1 MGQDI
6 REMFRNE
13 EPARREGLPKGHEKR
28 FLERLDE
35 ELPEEE
41 KSTGWSQFLKIAA
54 VIAVI
59 LAAGLFYFSRN
70 SSEEIGTQIV
80 DTEEPVEK
88 TSEETIKT
96 NSDYRLSDV
105 SPEFKKV
112 EDYYMASLNIQL
124 AKIDLTPENK
134 ALVDSFMAKLETLDQ
149 EYISLNTEIEE
160 SGINEETVEA
170 MIANLQLRLDL
181 LKKLKD
187 KLNELKQSKNE
198 HYENY
203 QA

>member
-13 EPARREGLPKGHEKR
+13 EQDNRSALPKGHQKR
-28 FLERLDE
+28 FLEKLNQEMPSE
-35 ELPEEE
+35 ERSL
-41 KSTGWSQFLKIAA
+41 GWNQLLKVAA
-54 VIAVI
+54 VIVVI
-59 LAAGLFYFSRN
+59 LAAGLFFISRT
-70 SSEEIGTQIV
+70 SSEEAGNQIV
-80 DTEEPVEK
+80 DTETQPVK
-88 TSEETIKT
+88 ASEEK
-96 NSDYRLSDV
+96 NESDYRLSDV

-112 EDYYMASLNIQL
+112 EDYYLASLNIQL

-134 ALVDSFMAKLETLDQ
+134 ELVDSFMSKLETLDQ
-149 EYISLNTEIEE
+149 EYVALNTEIEQ
-160 SGINEETVEA
+160 SGINEETIEA

-181 LKKLKD
+181 LKKLKT

>member
-13 EPARREGLPKGHEKR
+13 EQDNRSALPKGHQKR
-28 FLERLDE
+28 FLEKLNE
-35 ELPEEE
+35 EMPSEER
-41 KSTGWSQFLKIAA
+41 SLGWNQLLKVAA
-54 VIAVI
+54 VIVVI
-59 LAAGLFYFSRN
+59 LAAGLFFISRT
-70 SSEEIGTQIV
+70 SSEEAGNQIV
-80 DTEEPVEK
+80 DTETQPVK
-88 TSEETIKT
+88 ASEVKNE
-96 NSDYRLSDV
+96 SDYRLSDV

-112 EDYYMASLNIQL
+112 EDYYLASLNIQL

-134 ALVDSFMAKLETLDQ
+134 ELVDSFMSKLETLDQ
-149 EYISLNTEIEE
+149 EYVALNTEIEQ
-160 SGINEETVEA
+160 SGINEETIEA

-181 LKKLKD
+181 LKKLKT

>member
-13 EPARREGLPKGHEKR
+13 EQDNRSALPKGHQKR
-28 FLERLDE
+28 FLEKLNE
-35 ELPEEE
+35 EMPSEER
-41 KSTGWSQFLKIAA
+41 SLGWNQLLKVAA
-54 VIAVI
+54 VIVVI
-59 LAAGLFYFSRN
+59 LAAGLFFISRT
-70 SSEEIGTQIV
+70 SSEEAGNQIV
-80 DTEEPVEK
+80 DTETQPVK
-88 TSEETIKT
+88 ASEEK
-96 NSDYRLSDV
+96 NESDYRLSDV

-112 EDYYMASLNIQL
+112 EDYYLASLNIQL

-134 ALVDSFMAKLETLDQ
+134 ELVDSFMSKLETLDQ
-149 EYISLNTEIEE
+149 EYVALNTEIEQ
-160 SGINEETVEA
+160 SGINEETIEA

-181 LKKLKD
+181 LKKLKT

>member
-13 EPARREGLPKGHEKR
+13 EQDNRSALPKGHQKR
-28 FLERLDE
+28 FLEKLNQEMPSE
-35 ELPEEE
+35 ERSL
-41 KSTGWSQFLKIAA
+41 GWNQLLKVAA
-54 VIAVI
+54 VIVVI
-59 LAAGLFYFSRN
+59 LAAGLFFISRT
-70 SSEEIGTQIV
+70 SSEEAGNQIV
-80 DTEEPVEK
+80 DTETKPVK
-88 TSEETIKT
+88 ASEEK
-96 NSDYRLSDV
+96 NESDYRLSDV

-112 EDYYMASLNIQL
+112 EDYYLASLNIQL

-134 ALVDSFMAKLETLDQ
+134 ELVDSFMSKLETLDQ
-149 EYISLNTEIEE
+149 EYVALNTEIEQ
-160 SGINEETVEA
+160 SGINEETIEA

-181 LKKLKD
+181 LKKLKT

>member
-13 EPARREGLPKGHEKR
+13 EQDNRSALPKGHQKR
-28 FLERLDE
+28 FLEKLNQEMPSE
-35 ELPEEE
+35 ERSLA
-41 KSTGWSQFLKIAA
+41 WNQLLKVAA
-54 VIAVI
+54 VIVVI
-59 LAAGLFYFSRN
+59 LAAGLFFISRT
-70 SSEEIGTQIV
+70 SSEEAGNQIV
-80 DTEEPVEK
+80 DTETQPVK
-88 TSEETIKT
+88 ASEEK
-96 NSDYRLSDV
+96 NESDYRLSDV

-112 EDYYMASLNIQL
+112 EDYYLASLNIQL

-134 ALVDSFMAKLETLDQ
+134 ELVDSFMSKLETLDQ
-149 EYISLNTEIEE
+149 EYVALNTEIEQ
-160 SGINEETVEA
+160 SGINEETIEA

-181 LKKLKD
+181 LKKLKT

>member
-13 EPARREGLPKGHEKR
+13 EQDNRSALPKGHQKR
-28 FLERLDE
+28 FLEKLNQEMPSE
-35 ELPEEE
+35 ERSL
-41 KSTGWSQFLKIAA
+41 GWNQLLKVAA
-54 VIAVI
+54 VIVVI
-59 LAAGLFYFSRN
+59 LAAGLFFISRT
-70 SSEEIGTQIV
+70 SSEEAGNQIV
-80 DTEEPVEK
+80 DTETQPVK
-88 TSEETIKT
+88 ASEEK
-96 NSDYRLSDV
+96 NESDYRLSDV

-112 EDYYMASLNIQL
+112 EDYYLASLNIQL

-134 ALVDSFMAKLETLDQ
+134 ELVDSFMSKLETLDQ
-149 EYISLNTEIEE
+149 EYVALNTEIEQ

-181 LKKLKD
+181 LKKLKT